1 MLQEELTEELRSL
14 ATELDELAAFDMGG
28 SQFTATDTGA
38 INCAP
43 PEIPDFQIVS
53 PLGQGGMGAVYV
65 ARQESLGR
73 DVAVKVVG
81 KARLSHLD
89 EARTVASLHHPN
101 IVQVFAAGRDGDA
114 AWFAMELVD
123 GESADRHAFATVEE
137 VARLGVSVAEAL
149 AYAHRCGILHRDVK
163 PSNVFVGKDGQ
174 VKLGDFGLAC
184 LAEEGPS
191 DKSGTKRFMAPE
203 LLAGGTATEQSDQY
217 ALGITLRDLGG
228 SRCRAT
234 AVTPPGGSRCRAT
247 NSDAQ
252 QLVPPMDCGARVPP
266 DFAAILDK
274 ATREDP
280 KERYEN
286 MEAMLADLR
295 RFLAHQPVVANPP
308 SIGRRFRLFARRNPL
323 AAFGNVAAVVCL
335 VAFVVALA
343 VGYVK
348 TSRALEVARLEEE
361 KATRALEETQRALG
375 ATRQEAVQAAQSLAA
390 VLTHFN
396 RGDRDP
402 RDTELRRA
410 QEVIEALA
418 ARFPDDETIKASVE
432 EIRKARERRANQPR
446 RPRRYYPR

>member
-1 MLQEELTEELRSL
+1 MFQEELTEELRSL

-28 SQFTATDTGA
+28 SQFTATDTGT

-101 IVQVFAAGRDGDA
+101 IVQVFAAGKDGDA

-123 GESADRHAFATVEE
+123 GESADRHAFASVEE

-163 PSNVFVGKDGQ
+163 PSNIFVGKDGQ

-184 LAEEGPS
+184 LAEAGPS

-203 LLAGGTATEQSDQY
+203 LLAGGTATEKSDQY
-217 ALGITLRDLGG
+217 ALGVTLRDLGG

-234 AVTPPGGSRCRAT
+234 AVTPPGGSRSCAT
-247 NSDAQ
+247 DSDARER
-252 QLVPPMDCGARVPP
+252 VPPVRCGARVPA
-266 DFAAILDK
+266 DFAAILEK

-295 RFLAHQPVVANPP
+295 RFLAREPVCANPP
-308 SIGRRFRLFARRNPL
+308 SPLRRFRLFARRNPL
-323 AAFGNVAAVVCL
+323 AAIGIVAAAL
-335 VAFVVALA
+335 LLAAFVAALT
-343 VGYVK
+343 VGYMR
-348 TSRALEVARLEEE
+348 T
-361 KATRALEETQRALG
+361 TRALAEAERARVQTEQALAETH
-375 ATRQEAVQAAQSLAA
+375 QEAAQAAQSLATA
-390 VLTHFN
+390 LVTVE
-396 RGDRDP
+396 RGESDP
-402 RDTELRRA
+402 RDAELRRA
-410 QEVIEALA
+410 LEFAERLN
-418 ARFPDDETIKASVE
+418 ARFPNDKTILEAIETLK
-432 EIRKARERRANQPR
+432 KARDAHSKLPI
-446 RPRRYYPR
+446 RPRRHRRMDTPKL